1 MKMMF
6 PMLCVQSEALLRERL
21 KIFSLL
27 MIVLITACG
36 GSESIDA
43 PAAPQSAA
51 LASDGPVQRLLPEDV
66 AVILDHAIEQMI
78 ARDATGVVS
87 ISDRVGNI
95 LAMSEHGVSTRY
107 VQIAPGPGA
116 DTAAGNVGLQSA
128 LVPRTAVAIS
138 KAVTGAYLSSDA
150 NAFSTR
156 TASMIIQPH
165 FPPASYTVG
174 LESGPLFGVQLSQL
188 ACSDVMASAETGMN
202 RNIGPRKS
210 PLGMSADPGGFPLY
224 KEGVLVGGIGVST
237 KAVYGF
243 DDNVEDFDEDMDEAI
258 ALLAAS
264 HFLPPEDI
272 RADKIAVD
280 GTLLRYSDAEVVEP
294 DSNLVNELAQSDRD
308 LIEASLISVPG
319 YFDLEKG
326 IKTGQQYGQEGSDI
340 RPSTLDE
347 FSIPGAFILTDGAG
361 GNRFPIKAA
370 ADGNG
375 SESPLTQDEVRQLLE
390 TAHQIMSAAR
400 GQIRRPLNQSARVS
414 MVVVDTTGEI
424 LGLVLG
430 SDAPIFGLDVAVQ
443 KARTATFFSSALA
456 ATYLV
461 GLNRDEISD
470 YVQSVRVFL
479 NDPLALTG
487 LHAFSDRAGGNLS
500 RPYFPD
506 GELGRPN
513 GPLSRPITEWS
524 PFATGLQ
531 ESLVRPEL
539 VKHLGFVD
547 GTSDNGA
554 ANECVGLSN
563 EGSDIHLLGNGIQIF
578 PGSVPIYR
586 GSTLIGGIGVSGDG
600 IDQDDM
606 IAFLSVHRAGEAIG
620 TFGNAPKEIRADTI
634 EVDNVRLRYVS
645 CPFNPFLDESEQE
658 VCNGK

>member
-1 MKMMF
+1 MF
-6 PMLCVQSEALLRERL
+6 NLIIYRMLKETL
-21 KIFSLL
+21 KIFSHLT
-27 MIVLITACG
+27 IVLLAACG
-36 GSESIDA
+36 GSESVEKVPMPQPSALSPDNTLV
-43 PAAPQSAA
+43 AAK
-51 LASDGPVQRLLPEDV
+51 RLLPEDV
-66 AVILDHAIEQMI
+66 AGILDQAIEQMI
-78 ARDATGVVS
+78 ARGVTGVVS

-95 LAMSEHGVSTRY
+95 LAVSQHGVSTRY
-107 VQIAPGPGA
+107 VQVAPGPGA
-116 DTAAGNVGLQSA
+116 ETAAGNVGLQSA

-138 KAVTGAYLSSDA
+138 KAVTGAYVSSGG

-165 FPPASYTVG
+165 FPPTTYTVG
-174 LESGPLFGVQLSQL
+174 LESGPLFGLQFSQL
-188 ACSDVMASAETGMN
+188 ACSDVMASAEAELDH
-202 RNIGPRKS
+202 NIGPRKS

-224 KEGVLVGGIGVST
+224 KKGVLVGGIGVST

-243 DDNVEDFDEDMDEAI
+243 DDNVEDFDEDIDEVI
-258 ALLAAS
+258 ALLASS
-264 HFLPPEDI
+264 HFLPPAEI
-272 RADKIAVD
+272 RADKISVD
-280 GTLLRYSDAEVVEP
+280 GTLLRYSDAQVVEP
-294 DSNLVNELAQSDRD
+294 ASNLVDALAQSDKD
-308 LIEASLISVPG
+308 LIDASLISVPG
-319 YFDLEKG
+319 YFDSAQG
-326 IKTGQQYGQEGSDI
+326 IKAGQQYGQEGSGV

-347 FSIPGAFILTDGAG
+347 FAIPGAFILSDGAG
-361 GNRFPIKAA
+361 RNRFPIKAA

-375 SESPLTQDEVRQLLE
+375 SEMPLTQDEVRQLLE
-390 TAHQIMSAAR
+390 TAHQTMSAAR

-424 LGLVLG
+424 LGLVIG

-443 KARTATFFSSALA
+443 KARTATFFSSELA

-470 YVQSVRVFL
+470 YVQRVRVFL
-479 NDPLALTG
+479 NDPQALTG
-487 LHAFSDRAGGNLS
+487 QHAFSDRAGGNLS

-506 GELGRPN
+506 GELGRPH

-531 ESLVRPEL
+531 ESLVRPEV

-547 GTSDNGA
+547 GTSDKGA
-554 ANECVGLSN
+554 ANECVGLLN
-563 EGSDIHLLGNGIQIF
+563 EGGDIHLLGNGIQIF

-600 IDQDDM
+600 VDQDDM
-606 IAFLSVHRAGEAIG
+606 IAFLSVHRVGEALG
-620 TFGNAPKEIRADTI
+620 TLGNAPKEIRADTI
-634 EVDNVRLRYVS
+634 EVDNVRLRYIS

>member
-1 MKMMF
+1 
-6 PMLCVQSEALLRERL
+6 MLKKTL
-21 KIFSLL
+21 KIFSHLT
-27 MIVLITACG
+27 IVLLAACG
-36 GSESIDA
+36 GSESVEKA
-43 PAAPQSAA
+43 PMPQPSALSPDNTLVAAK
-51 LASDGPVQRLLPEDV
+51 RLLPEDV
-66 AVILDHAIEQMI
+66 AGILDQAIEQMI
-78 ARDATGVVS
+78 ARGATGVVS

-95 LAMSEHGVSTRY
+95 LAVSQHGVSTRY
-107 VQIAPGPGA
+107 VQVAPGPGA
-116 DTAAGNVGLQSA
+116 ETAAGNVGLQSA

-138 KAVTGAYLSSDA
+138 KAVTGAYVSSGG

-165 FPPASYTVG
+165 FPPTTYTVG
-174 LESGPLFGVQLSQL
+174 LESGPLFGLQFSQL
-188 ACSDVMASAETGMN
+188 ACSDVMASAEAELDH
-202 RNIGPRKS
+202 NIGPRKS

-224 KEGVLVGGIGVST
+224 KKGVLVGGIGVST

-243 DDNVEDFDEDMDEAI
+243 DDNVEDFDEDIDEVI
-258 ALLAAS
+258 ALLASS
-264 HFLPPEDI
+264 HFLPPAEI
-272 RADKIAVD
+272 RADKISLD
-280 GTLLRYSDAEVVEP
+280 GTLLRYSDAQVVEP
-294 DSNLVNELAQSDRD
+294 ASNLVDALAQSDKD
-308 LIEASLISVPG
+308 LIDASLISVPG
-319 YFDLEKG
+319 YFDSAQG
-326 IKTGQQYGQEGSDI
+326 IKAGQQYGQEGSGV

-347 FSIPGAFILTDGAG
+347 FAIPGAFILSDGAG
-361 GNRFPIKAA
+361 RNRFPIKAA

-375 SESPLTQDEVRQLLE
+375 SEMPLTQDEVRQLLE
-390 TAHQIMSAAR
+390 TAHQTMSAAR

-424 LGLVLG
+424 LGLVIG

-443 KARTATFFSSALA
+443 KARTATFFSSELA

-470 YVQSVRVFL
+470 YVQRVRVFL
-479 NDPLALTG
+479 NDPQALTG
-487 LHAFSDRAGGNLS
+487 QHAFSDRAGGNLS

-506 GELGRPN
+506 GELGRPH

-531 ESLVRPEL
+531 ESLVRPEV

-547 GTSDNGA
+547 GTSDKGA
-554 ANECVGLSN
+554 ANECVGLLN
-563 EGSDIHLLGNGIQIF
+563 EGGDIHLLGNGIQIF

-600 IDQDDM
+600 VDQDDM
-606 IAFLSVHRAGEAIG
+606 IAFLSVHRVGEALG
-620 TFGNAPKEIRADTI
+620 TLGNAPKEIRADTI
-634 EVDNVRLRYVS
+634 EVENVRLRYIS
-645 CPFNPFLDESEQE
+645 CPFNPFLDESEQQ